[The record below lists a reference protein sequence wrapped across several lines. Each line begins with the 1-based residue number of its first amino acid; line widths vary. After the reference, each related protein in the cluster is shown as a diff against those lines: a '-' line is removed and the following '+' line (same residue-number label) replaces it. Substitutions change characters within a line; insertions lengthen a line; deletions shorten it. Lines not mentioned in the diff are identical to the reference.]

1 MHLSLPLSL
10 KSALATLALA
20 ALAPAA
26 AHAQVTITIFQS
38 GSDVDAQATGKLN
51 LTGLTASGFGGVGDF
66 AWGSHAGVLLG
77 NNGAFFDVY
86 SGFTGPAA
94 FGSGAEILAS
104 SGSSDRFGIDGI
116 QNILAVP
123 AGYTSGAP
131 ISGSAVFTGQ
141 TLSSLGLTPGTYSYK
156 LPNDTVTVNIGA
168 PAPAV
173 PEPSTVA
180 SLGVGGLGLLG
191 LALRAR
197 KRRTAP

>member
-66 AWGSHAGVLLG
+66 AWGWYAGVLLG
-77 NNGAFFDVY
+77 NSGPYDVY
-86 SGFTGPAA
+86 YGFTGPDA
-94 FGSGAEILAS
+94 FGSGTEILAS
-104 SGSSDRFGIDGI
+104 SGSGDRFAIVGI
-116 QNILAVP
+116 QNILVVP
-123 AGYTSGAP
+123 AGYTSNSA
-131 ISGSAVFTGQ
+131 INGSAVFTGQ